1 MLEESL
7 RARAQLTVAF
17 MFVRGLAF
25 EDGDPVMLLWLDGP
39 RPIPP
44 ARVGGGLKVTEP
56 PKAS

>member
-1 MLEESL
+1 
-7 RARAQLTVAF
+7 